1 MIGGTGDFG
10 CMPHVE
16 TNSVCVSSSAAQKC
30 LHIMRPQPIWI
41 PPLFPPFIKL
51 LYFIC
56 RVGRYPAKLLGN
68 KHYYYF
74 CLHLGSRGTLKKKK
88 KKSNTWPSYEAANLR
103 FMLKHVKTIIIIMG
117 IKFTIKKKV
126 YVSLLLLLLLFCW

>member
-16 TNSVCVSSSAAQKC
+16 TNSVCVSSSAALKC

-41 PPLFPPFIKL
+41 LPLFPPFIKL

-74 CLHLGSRGTLKKKK
+74 CLHLGSRGTLKKEKK
-88 KKSNTWPSYEAANLR
+88 KKVTPDPHMRLQKLAI
-103 FMLKHVKTIIIIMG
+103 HVKTCENHHHHHGHQIHH
-117 IKFTIKKKV
+117 
-126 YVSLLLLLLLFCW
+126 